1 MDDEKYPV
9 YKEKFSVRLLHYIQD
24 IWPSIYRV
32 VNSFI
37 FGAIEF
43 FPTFALNIFNS
54 ASYR

>member
-43 FPTFALNIFNS
+43 FKDTISTIWRGF
-54 ASYR
+54 